1 MKVTFKVFKG
11 EVIAMLDHIRGAY
24 ATVCYAHEGQHC
36 ELEHRMIVRAR
47 NATREEYAPLLAELR
62 SLYAYRYIDFEIT
75 NRK

>member
-11 EVIAMLDHIRGAY
+11 EVIAMLDHIKGAY
-24 ATVCYAHEGQHC
+24 ATLCYAHEGQYC

-62 SLYAYRYIDFEIT
+62 SVYRHTDFEIT

>member
-11 EVIAMLDHIRGAY
+11 EVIAMLDHIKGAY
-24 ATVCYAHEGQHC
+24 ATVCYAHDGQHC
-36 ELEHRMIVRAR
+36 ELEHRMIVRAT

-62 SLYAYRYIDFEIT
+62 SVYRHTDFDIT

>member
-1 MKVTFKVFKG
+1 MKVTFKAFKG

-24 ATVCYAHEGQHC
+24 ATLCYAHAGQHC

-47 NATREEYAPLLAELR
+47 NATREEYAPLLAELK
-62 SLYAYRYIDFEIT
+62 SVYRHTDFEIT